1 MDTSVATVAAC
12 EQDLVDAH
20 RSGGE
25 DHPDTLRARSAL
37 AGLYRRAHR
46 FDEAGEQLRLL
57 LGGLRRRHDD
67 DHPDVLDAQHRL
79 AFAYRLG
86 DRLAEAE
93 TAYQAVHA
101 GRART
106 LGELHPATLAA
117 QEHLAAVRRRRWH
130 ATIR

>member
-1 MDTSVATVAAC
+1 VDTSAATVAAC
-12 EQDLVDAH
+12 EQELLDAR

-57 LGGLRRRHDD
+57 LDGLRRRHDEN
-67 DHPDVLDAQHRL
+67 HPDVLDAQHRL

-93 TAYQAVHA
+93 AAYQAVLA
-101 GRART
+101 GRVRT
-106 LGELHPATLAA
+106 LGQVHPATVAA
-117 QEHLAAVRRRRWH
+117 REHLAAVRRRRWH
-130 ATIR
+130 ASIR